1 MEHMDKRTDYCGN
14 ITSKYEGQ
22 EVTLF
27 GWVQRVRNLG
37 NLIFI
42 DLRDREGLV
51 QVVVNKDS
59 GQELM
64 DVADSLG
71 NEYVV
76 EVKGKVVRRSS
87 INPDM
92 KTGEVEVDARE
103 IVVLNEAQN
112 PPFEIKNDVEISE
125 QTRLKYR
132 YLDLRRPTLQN
143 AIILRSKILRAT
155 HEFFDEN
162 GFIDIETPILGKS
175 SPEGARD
182 YLVPS
187 RIYPGSFYALP
198 QSPQLFKQLLM
209 GAGFDKYYQLARCFR
224 DEDLRGDRQ
233 PEFTQIDMET
243 SFLDEQGVQDYTE
256 GLLKKVMKDVMNID
270 LPTPIR
276 RMSWQDSMDL
286 YGCDKPDLRYD
297 MHIHDLNEIFKDSDF
312 KVFSGA
318 IADGG
323 HVRAIAVKNGAKEY
337 SRKKIEEKQDYIK
350 RYHAKGLAWVKFED
364 GEFSGPVSRFLT
376 DANKEALKK
385 EFELEGE
392 ELIVFVA
399 DKWKVV
405 CDSLNYLRR
414 SFAKET
420 GIIPK
425 NTYEFVWIV
434 DWPLFE
440 YDEGL
445 GRWIAA
451 HHPFTMPD
459 DEGIKLLDTDPHA
472 AHARSYDI
480 VLNGDEL
487 GGGSIRIHK
496 RSIQEK
502 MLKALGFSKK
512 RAYEQFGYLMDALDM
527 GFPPHAGLAI
537 GLDRFAMLLA
547 GKDNIRD
554 VLAFP
559 KNASASEPMMHA
571 PAPVAEQQ
579 LNDLGIEV
587 EEQYLDSVHET
598 EKRLEKEAQEDADQN
613 ATWED

>member
-1 MEHMDKRTDYCGN
+1 MEKRTDYCGN
-14 ITSKYEGQ
+14 ITSKFINQSVNLY
-22 EVTLF
+22 

-37 NLIFI
+37 NLVFI

-51 QVVVNKDS
+51 QVVVNHDS

-64 DVADSLG
+64 AIADSLG
-71 NEYVV
+71 NEYVIQ
-76 EVKGKVVRRSS
+76 VKGKVVKRSS

-92 KTGEVEVDARE
+92 KTGEVEVEAKE
-103 IVVLNEAQN
+103 INVLNKAKN
-112 PPFEIKNDVEISE
+112 PPFEVKDNVEVAE

-132 YLDLRRPTLQN
+132 YLDLRRPNLQN

-155 HEFFDEN
+155 HEFFDQN

-243 SFLDEQGVQDYTE
+243 SFTDEQQVQDYTE
-256 GLLKKVMKDVMNID
+256 GLLKKIMKDVMGID
-270 LPTPIR
+270 LKTPIDR
-276 RMSWQDSMDL
+276 ISWTDSMNN
-286 YGCDKPDLRYD
+286 YGTDKPDTRFGML
-297 MHIHDLNEIFKDSDF
+297 IHDLSPIFKDSAF

-318 IADGG
+318 IANGG
-323 HVRAIAVKNGAKEY
+323 FVKGIAVKDGAQKY
-337 SRKKIEEKQDYIK
+337 SRKQIEKKQDYIK

-364 GEFSGPVSRFLT
+364 GEFSGPISRFLT
-376 DANKEALKK
+376 DENKASLIN
-385 EFELEGE
+385 EFNLQGDELV
-392 ELIVFVA
+392 VFIA
-399 DKWKVV
+399 DKWKVC
-405 CDSLNYLRR
+405 CDSLDHLRR
-414 SFAKET
+414 EFAKET
-420 GIIPK
+420 NIIPK
-425 NTYEFVWIV
+425 HVFNFVWVV

-440 YDEGL
+440 YDEGF

-459 DEGIKLLDTDPHA
+459 DEGIKLLDTEPHK

-480 VLNGDEL
+480 VMNGDEL

-502 MLKALGFSKK
+502 MFKALGFTKK
-512 RAYEQFGYLMDALDM
+512 RAYEQFGYLLEALDM

-547 GKDNIRD
+547 EKDNIRD

-559 KNASASEPMMHA
+559 KNANASEPMMHA
-571 PAPVAEQQ
+571 PAPVSEQQ
-579 LNDLGIEV
+579 LTDLGIEV
-587 EEQYLDSVHET
+587 EDKYQDDVAKIEANLKVQA
-598 EKRLEKEAQEDADQN
+598 EKDAAQNTSWD
-613 ATWED
+613 